1 MEIRSICVIKNNEW
15 KRNNVIKSEIFNI
28 KIILWLKFKKASYES
43 KLSEMLKLI
52 NKQSNEN
59 LSI

>member
-15 KRNNVIKSEIFNI
+15 KRNNAIKFEIFDI

-43 KLSEMLKLI
+43 ELFEMLKLTD
-52 NKQSNEN
+52 KQSNEN